1 MPPKRQT
8 REIRLAR
15 LAEGRCPVHGI
26 PMKLASEVNGFRVVR
41 CPRVRCDVIGV
52 QMSAGRAV
60 RLSAA
65 QEQHLLQE
73 ETHPKTVAA

>member
-1 MPPKRQT
+1 
-8 REIRLAR
+8 
-15 LAEGRCPVHGI
+15 
-26 PMKLASEVNGFRVVR
+26 MKLASEVNGFRVVR